1 MRPLKTAPAQ
11 SQSRSALDA
20 LVATPS
26 ASYVASRRLPSLGA
40 GLVPAPTIADGYESL
55 TAHPPATADNVNES
69 RYQTE
74 EAMATHPSTAGQAA
88 PLVGPA
94 YLPTP
99 IPTTAPVSAR
109 LAAHAVPPPPT
120 AHELLGALASGSLS
134 ARVFTGTERP
144 RRSQRQS
151 RPQLPNVSGR
161 TLSSLS
167 REQSISLEAVLAARL
182 ADQVAVAKRSME
194 AGANREVNAESAA
207 HSARS
212 QQALGPHAA
221 RRNRYD
227 GRDQGRRQLIR
238 THLARHILDDATM
251 HHKRRSIPSA
261 TCAEGEAAW
270 LSDVTHYVTPRTAR
284 SLASRA

>member
-1 MRPLKTAPAQ
+1 
-11 SQSRSALDA
+11 
-20 LVATPS
+20 
-26 ASYVASRRLPSLGA
+26 
-40 GLVPAPTIADGYESL
+40 
-55 TAHPPATADNVNES
+55 
-69 RYQTE
+69 
-74 EAMATHPSTAGQAA
+74 MATHPSTAGQAA

-99 IPTTAPVSAR
+99 IPATAPVSAR

-161 TLSSLS
+161 TLSSLL
-167 REQSISLEAVLAARL
+167 RLHEQSISLEAVLAARL
-182 ADQVAVAKRSME
+182 ADQVAGSE
-194 AGANREVNAESAA
+194 EIDGGGSANREVNADSAA

-212 QQALGPHAA
+212 HSRHSVQMPLEGIGTM
-221 RRNRYD
+221 D
-227 GRDQGRRQLIR
+227 EIKGRRQLIR

-251 HHKRRSIPSA
+251 V
-261 TCAEGEAAW
+261 T
-270 LSDVTHYVTPRTAR
+270 SDVGRSRAQRAPRERQRGSQMLRITSPPRTAR